1 MKDVKPFRTWV
12 NEIWHENRAE
22 YEAFNQQGYS
32 LEEYFN
38 RYKYWLKR
46 EYRYQQRQSNNES

>member
-1 MKDVKPFRTWV
+1 MKKTTPFRLWV
-12 NEIWHENRAE
+12 TNLWFENRDE
-22 YEAFNQQGYS
+22 YDTFSQQGYS

-46 EYRYQQRQSNNES
+46 EYRYQHRQKT

>member
-1 MKDVKPFRTWV
+1 MKKTTPFRLWV
-12 NEIWHENRAE
+12 NNLWFENRDE
-22 YEAFNQQGYS
+22 YDTFSQQGYS

-46 EYRYQQRQSNNES
+46 EYQYQLRQQKHES

>member
-1 MKDVKPFRTWV
+1 MKDAKPFRTWV
-12 NEIWHENRAE
+12 NDIWRENRAE
-22 YEAFNQQGYS
+22 YEMFNQKGYS

-46 EYRYQQRQSNNES
+46 EYRYQLRQQKHES